1 MRFPRW
7 SARDWRQ
14 FVALSLLAAG
24 NVPLTFVLHEALTVV
39 TSNPRNAAALML
51 GVETG
56 ALIAINLIGLSA
68 VLGRRT
74 FKFKVG
80 DQMVEAT
87 GGAAE
92 RVLNRAEE

>member
-1 MRFPRW
+1 MRLPRW
-7 SARDWRQ
+7 AARDWRQ
-14 FVALSLLAAG
+14 FIALSLLAAG

-39 TSNPRNAAALML
+39 SANPRNAAALML
-51 GVETG
+51 GAETG

-80 DQMVEAT
+80 DQVIEAA
-87 GGAAE
+87 GGGAE
-92 RVLNRAEE
+92 RVLNKAEE